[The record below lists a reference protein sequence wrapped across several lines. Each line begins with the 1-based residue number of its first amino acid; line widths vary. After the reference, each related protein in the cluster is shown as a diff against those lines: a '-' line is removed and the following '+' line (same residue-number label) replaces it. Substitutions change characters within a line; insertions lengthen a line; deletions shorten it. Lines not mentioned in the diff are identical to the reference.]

1 MSATYFRRLFR
12 PVFHETPAEYRT
24 RLRMA
29 KASDLLLS
37 GVYSMEQC
45 GALCGYSDPAY
56 FSRMFRKAM
65 GQSPSQFLK
74 SHKEE
79 RPGDA

>member
-1 MSATYFRRLFR
+1 MDVVSTGFGILIAVVLLVAIGVLF
-12 PVFHETPAEYRT
+12 FI
-24 RLRMA
+24 
-29 KASDLLLS
+29 
-37 GVYSMEQC
+37 
-45 GALCGYSDPAY
+45 
-56 FSRMFRKAM
+56 SRMFRKAM

>member
-1 MSATYFRRLFR
+1 
-12 PVFHETPAEYRT
+12 
-24 RLRMA
+24 MA

>member
-1 MSATYFRRLFR
+1 MDETAVYDMFKLSQCLSLDDLDDMLRRLC
-12 PVFHETPAEYRT
+12 
-24 RLRMA
+24 
-29 KASDLLLS
+29 DLLLS